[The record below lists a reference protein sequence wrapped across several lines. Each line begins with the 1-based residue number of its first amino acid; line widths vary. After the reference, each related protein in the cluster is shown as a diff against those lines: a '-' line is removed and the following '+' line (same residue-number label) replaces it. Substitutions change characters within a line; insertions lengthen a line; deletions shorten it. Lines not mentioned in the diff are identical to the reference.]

1 MLHFTAL
8 TYFISVNPNNQRLF
22 SIQGTKSAALWTR
35 LYLHVSSE
43 AEDSNELPSS
53 EEDQDLVDFNPEL
66 SIKQNIVTSRK
77 TISQIIKDKKKQTQL
92 TLQWWGTNRSGS
104 PSTHAT

>member
-1 MLHFTAL
+1 M
-8 TYFISVNPNNQRLF
+8 
-22 SIQGTKSAALWTR
+22 
-35 LYLHVSSE
+35 SSE

-92 TLQWWGTNRSGS
+92 TLQWWG
-104 PSTHAT
+104 PYQ